1 MVKVMS
7 VFGTRPE
14 AIKMA
19 PVVAELQRRGGALE
33 PVVCVTAQHREMLD
47 QVLSVFGIEPDHD
60 LDLMCPNQSLPEL
73 TSRVLLETTRVLKAD
88 RPDVVLVQ
96 GDTTTA
102 MVAALAA
109 FYERIPVGHVEA
121 GLRTNDRYYPF
132 PEEINRRLI
141 GPIATFHF
149 APTERAMGAL
159 RANGVPEE
167 NLFLTGNTVVD
178 ALQAIVG
185 SVQSSSGLP
194 YPAPGHRLVLV
205 TAHRRENFGEPME
218 RVFSAVRR
226 LSAQFPDVEFVYPVH
241 PNPNVAAAARAA
253 LGSTE
258 RVRLVTPLDY
268 VSFTHLLAKCHLV
281 LTDSGG
287 VQEEAPALGKPA
299 LVLRNETERPEGV
312 EAGVALLVG
321 TDEERIV
328 AEASR
333 LLSDPAAYARMSQSR
348 SLYGDGQAARRIV
361 DILGE
366 RLGGV
371 ESERGAA

>member
-1 MVKVMS
+1 MLKVMS

-19 PVVAELQRRGGALE
+19 PVVAELQRRG
-33 PVVCVTAQHREMLD
+33 PQVHSVVCVTAQHREMLD
-47 QVLSVFGIEPDHD
+47 QVLGVFGIQPDHD
-60 LDLMCPNQSLPEL
+60 LDLMRPNQSLPEL
-73 TSRVLLETTRVLKAD
+73 TSRVLLETTRVLREA

-102 MVAALAA
+102 MAAALAA

-149 APTERAMGAL
+149 APTERAMAAL
-159 RANGVPEE
+159 RANGVPEDD
-167 NLFLTGNTVVD
+167 LFLTGNTVVD
-178 ALQAIVG
+178 ALQRITG
-185 SVQSSSGLP
+185 SVQAPVMP
-194 YPAPGHRLVLV
+194 YPAPGRRLVLV
-205 TAHRRENFGEPME
+205 TAHRRENFGEPMA
-218 RVFSAVRR
+218 RVFSAIRR
-226 LSAQFPDVEFVYPVH
+226 LSAAFADVEFVYPVH
-241 PNPNVAAAARAA
+241 PNPNVAAAAREA
-253 LGSTE
+253 LGATE
-258 RVRLVTPLDY
+258 RVHLIPPLDY
-268 VSFTHLLAKCHLV
+268 VAFTHLLAKCHLV

-328 AEASR
+328 AEASL
-333 LLSDPAAYARMSQSR
+333 LLSDGEAYRRMSQSR
-348 SLYGDGQAARRIV
+348 SLYGDGNAASRIV
-361 DILGE
+361 EILIE
-366 RLGGV
+366 RV
-371 ESERGAA
+371 ATVSQERDAA

>member
-1 MVKVMS
+1 MLKVMS

-19 PVVAELQRRGGALE
+19 PIVGELQRRTGDIHSL
-33 PVVCVTAQHREMLD
+33 VCVTAQHREMLD
-47 QVLSVFGIEPDHD
+47 QVLSVFAVRPDHD
-60 LDLMCPNQSLPEL
+60 LDLMRPDQALPEL
-73 TSRVLLETTRVLKAD
+73 TARVLLETTRVLREE

-109 FYERIPVGHVEA
+109 FYEHIAVGHVEA

-141 GPIATFHF
+141 GPIASMHF
-149 APTERAMGAL
+149 APTETAMAAL

-167 NLFLTGNTVVD
+167 DLFLTGNTVVD
-178 ALQAIVG
+178 ALHQIVG
-185 SVQSSSGLP
+185 SVHAPAMP
-194 YPAPGHRLVLV
+194 YPAPGRRLVLV
-205 TAHRRENFGEPME
+205 TAHRRENFGEPMA

-226 LSAQFPDVEFVYPVH
+226 LAATFPDTEFVYPVH
-241 PNPNVAAAARAA
+241 PNPNVAAAAHQA
-253 LGSTE
+253 LGRTD
-258 RVRLVTPLDY
+258 RVHLIQPLDY
-268 VSFTHLLAKCHLV
+268 VAFTHLLAKAHLV

-328 AEASR
+328 AEASK
-333 LLSDPAAYARMSQSR
+333 LLNDPVAYARMSSSR
-348 SLYGDGQAARRIV
+348 SLYGDGNAAPRIV
-361 DILGE
+361 DIILE
-366 RLGGV
+366 RF
-371 ESERGAA
+371 AARSSRRDAA